1 MAQPLTHSPDV
12 TYATK
17 PNILYPGKQAAA
29 TAAEARADARL
40 EDAFP
45 TLDVEVKTGSIKPS
59 D

>member
-29 TAAEARADARL
+29 TAAEARANARL
-40 EDAFP
+40 ADGFP
-45 TLDVEVKTGSIKPS
+45 SLDIEVKSGSIKPS